1 MVRAAAGPQKKKK
14 TSRRKVKSLAPP
26 PPVIETLTAAEYVN
40 REVGQLEFNSRVLYQ
55 ALSGNVP
62 LLERVRFLS
71 IFNSNMDEFFMKR
84 VGGLKRQVLAGVTT
98 KTPDGIDASTN
109 LQFIRQKVMPLFKQ
123 AGECFDKEIVQQLEK
138 NGIFL
143 LDFHDLKPSEK
154 EWANLYFR
162 KNVFPVLTPLAVDPG
177 HPFPFLSNL
186 SVSLGVT
193 VKHPERDEK
202 LFARI
207 KVPRNFSQWIRVESA
222 PETYRFLSLISL
234 IKENLK
240 SLFPHMEIL
249 GVMPFRVTRN
259 ADIARDEEDAEDLL
273 EMIEEELRMR
283 RFARVI
289 RIEHGANPDPWM
301 LKFLM
306 EELELGEEDV
316 YELGAQLD
324 FTGLNVIA
332 DINRPEL
339 KYPVWTPLPPPVF
352 ADEEAN
358 VFQIIKNQD
367 VLVHHPYESFGLSV
381 ERFLT
386 AAVEDPKV
394 LAIKMT
400 LYRAGDNSPLIPLLI
415 RAVDEGKQVVVLVEL
430 KARFDEARNIYWAQ
444 ELEKAGIHVVY
455 GVVGLKTHTKMILV
469 IREET
474 EGLRSYVHIGTGNY
488 NPSTAKIYTDFGM
501 FTCKD
506 EYTDDVIELFHF
518 LTGRSLKKDYKKLL
532 VAPITMRDRF
542 CQMIEREIKNR
553 RAGKPAQII
562 VKTNSMEDQQLMK
575 LLYQASQAG
584 VSVDLIVRGFCCLRP
599 QVSGLSDNIRVTS
612 VIGRFLEHSRVF
624 YFRNAGKDPLDGEFY
639 IGSAD
644 WMYRNLNARVEAVT
658 PVEDKVNK
666 ERLWEVLQIMI
677 NDTVQAWS
685 MQSDGTYRKKEST
698 DAKATGTHDALMGIS
713 KQKWKQAKE
722 EMAKRKEETAEQN
735 GAIQ

>member
-1 MVRAAAGPQKKKK
+1 
-14 TSRRKVKSLAPP
+14 
-26 PPVIETLTAAEYVN
+26 
-40 REVGQLEFNSRVLYQ
+40 
-55 ALSGNVP
+55 
-62 LLERVRFLS
+62 
-71 IFNSNMDEFFMKR
+71 
-84 VGGLKRQVLAGVTT
+84 
-98 KTPDGIDASTN
+98 
-109 LQFIRQKVMPLFKQ
+109 
-123 AGECFDKEIVQQLEK
+123 
-138 NGIFL
+138 
-143 LDFHDLKPSEK
+143 
-154 EWANLYFR
+154 
-162 KNVFPVLTPLAVDPG
+162 
-177 HPFPFLSNL
+177 
-186 SVSLGVT
+186 
-193 VKHPERDEK
+193 
-202 LFARI
+202 
-207 KVPRNFSQWIRVESA
+207 
-222 PETYRFLSLISL
+222 
-234 IKENLK
+234 
-240 SLFPHMEIL
+240 
-249 GVMPFRVTRN
+249 
-259 ADIARDEEDAEDLL
+259 
-273 EMIEEELRMR
+273 
-283 RFARVI
+283 
-289 RIEHGANPDPWM
+289 
-301 LKFLM
+301 
-306 EELELGEEDV
+306 
-316 YELGAQLD
+316 
-324 FTGLNVIA
+324 
-332 DINRPEL
+332 
-339 KYPVWTPLPPPVF
+339 
-352 ADEEAN
+352 
-358 VFQIIKNQD
+358 
-367 VLVHHPYESFGLSV
+367 
-381 ERFLT
+381 
-386 AAVEDPKV
+386 
-394 LAIKMT
+394 
-400 LYRAGDNSPLIPLLI
+400 
-415 RAVDEGKQVVVLVEL
+415 
-430 KARFDEARNIYWAQ
+430 
-444 ELEKAGIHVVY
+444 
-455 GVVGLKTHTKMILV
+455 MILV

-698 DAKATGTHDALMGIS
+698 DAKATGPHDALMGIS

>member
-1 MVRAAAGPQKKKK
+1 MVRAAPGPQKKKK

-40 REVGQLEFNSRVLYQ
+40 REVGQLEFNFRVLDQ
-55 ALSGNVP
+55 ATNVKVP

-71 IFNSNMDEFFMKR
+71 IFNSNLDEFYMKR

-98 KTPDGIDASTN
+98 KTPDGIDATTN
-109 LQFIRQKVMPLFKQ
+109 LQHIRQKVLPLLKQ
-123 AGECFDKEIVQQLEK
+123 AASCFEKDVIPLLEK
-138 NGIFL
+138 SNIYL
-143 LDFHDLKPSEK
+143 LDFKDLAAGEK
-154 EWANLYFR
+154 EWANTYFK
-162 KNVFPVLTPLAVDPG
+162 KNIFPVLTPLAVDPG

-207 KVPRNFSQWIRVESA
+207 KVPKNFPQWIRVDPAKE
-222 PETYRFLSLISL
+222 EYRYLNIVSL

-283 RFARVI
+283 RFARVV
-289 RIEHGANPDPWM
+289 RLEHGANPDPWM

-306 EELELGEEDV
+306 EELELADEDV
-316 YELGAQLD
+316 YELQSQLD
-324 FTGLNVIA
+324 FSGLNTIA
-332 DINRPEL
+332 DINVPEL
-339 KYPVWTPLPPPVF
+339 HYPQWAPLPPGPLN
-352 ADEEAN
+352 DEETN
-358 VFQIIKNQD
+358 IFQIIRSQD
-367 VLVHHPYESFGLSV
+367 ILVHHPYESFALSV
-381 ERFLT
+381 ERFLSN
-386 AAVEDPKV
+386 AVEDPKV

-400 LYRAGDNSPLIPLLI
+400 LYRAGNNSPLIPLLI
-415 RAVDEGKQVVVLVEL
+415 RAVDAGKQVVVLVEL
-430 KARFDEARNIYWAQ
+430 KARFDEAQNIYWAQ

-455 GVVGLKTHTKMILV
+455 GVVGLKTHTKTLLV
-469 IREET
+469 IREEA

-488 NPSTAKIYTDFGM
+488 NPSTAKVYTDLGL
-501 FTCKD
+501 FTCKED
-506 EYTDDVIELFHF
+506 YTEDVIELFHF

-542 CQMIEREIKNR
+542 CQMINREIQNR
-553 RAGKPAQII
+553 LAGKPAQII

-599 QVSGLSDNIRVTS
+599 QVAGLSDNIRVVS
-612 VIGRFLEHSRVF
+612 VVGRFLEHSRVF
-624 YFRNAGKDPLDGEFY
+624 YFRNAGKDPIDGEFY
-639 IGSAD
+639 MGSAD
-644 WMYRNLNARVEAVT
+644 WMYRNLNTRVEAVT
-658 PVEDKVNK
+658 PVEEKLNK
-666 ERLWEVLQIMI
+666 EKLWEVLQVMLAD
-677 NDTVQAWS
+677 NVQAWS

-698 DAKATGTHDALMGIS
+698 DLKAMGTHDTLMALTR
-713 KQKWKQAKE
+713 QRWKHAREELAKKKE
-722 EMAKRKEETAEQN
+722 EAIEQN
-735 GAIQ
+735 GVMS